1 MSGIVQYYVMKR
13 PKHPLTGEIVR
24 GKTAGALKNP
34 DGSINEGG
42 TLWFPEALATPGN
55 NGTRL
60 SDSAS
65 LSQVLD
71 GKNIGK
77 VDGEPWLLH
86 STHFSVKDAIDSAM
100 KVVLE
105 VGSEN
110 TRILKSIA
118 HELDLKLA

>member
-1 MSGIVQYYVMKR
+1 MASIGVVQYYVMKR
-13 PKHPLTGEIVR
+13 PKHPLTGEVVR
-24 GKTAGALKNP
+24 GKVSGATKNP

-42 TLWFPEALATPGN
+42 TLWYP
-55 NGTRL
+55 
-60 SDSAS
+60 DSS
-65 LSQVLD
+65 TTI
-71 GKNIGK
+71 GKNGSLMSDTAPMTTANGK
-77 VDGEPWLLH
+77 VDGEPWILH
-86 STHFSVKDAIDSAM
+86 STHFSVKDAVESAM